1 MFNSL
6 VDIPEPA
13 TARPLRMLGG
23 GSSTSKDGR
32 RGHQPPRRTHD
43 QHSRHNRSSSKARLT
58 GTTGPSTSTAI
69 PTVTDP
75 LASTADT
82 VATNPSAPPPPPR
95 PTITILAV
103 LDEVDAEAGDL
114 GSGNTSSTTMH
125 GNPADNAFLATGVD
139 PLAHTQT
146 YLSPFGYC
154 SLFQHT
160 DTKAAVE
167 TAVSFS
173 NERAD
178 TASTRRNSGSLITAS
193 DGSSRENTYG
203 SSFKALSSAT
213 SPHFAMQSD
222 LSFHLMPSKVSSMYG
237 RTPTY
242 SGSEVVEHHPVRI
255 SATPVV
261 PIVPHVAEP
270 SSRKRVAEDMQRLYG
285 GAGAAV
291 ETTAADTD
299 NKPIQASASAAATNA
314 SLPSDRTPG
323 AAEALQPSLAA
334 IRNSSKTSFLTSPK
348 SSAAKK
354 PTKVKNRKAPPTA
367 AEQRLARE
375 QIIRVGVQRLY
386 QRLNE
391 LHLAV
396 HHVQN
401 DGNCQFRA
409 ISHQLFGNE
418 DYHDIIRSQIV
429 SYMRSARAQSFDHY
443 FESPAHADA
452 YYDNLAKP
460 GTWGDELSLRAA
472 SDCLYV
478 NIHVLSSEE
487 RNCYITYRPSPDY
500 AASAPSFLVDVS
512 KLRER
517 RRTERR
523 LLRAYGP
530 QQQHIDPSGFSF
542 GDSRQASLYAGLH
555 GNAKSVGAAST
566 VSSGYGY
573 LPGGISSSPARGEHS
588 GVVVDGALSS
598 PQGSAHGHSFREQSP
613 PLRSMGQR
621 DTPKRVQQGND
632 SDVEGEMDANA
643 IQRALH
649 RRLQQ
654 SEIRCSQPLAR
665 MGSISLRAEAASGGD
680 VGGSH
685 SLGAATL
692 PLQQQPAV
700 PVLRLSS
707 GNADTSSDIV
717 TSHVEKFCAFGAE
730 VQPLDAATQSVNIF
744 TQRMEPADASTTGDV
759 AVCFPRARTRDA
771 THSPSSGATTPELPR
786 PFLLHPQSQHGA
798 LTMTG
803 GVISEMPLLGD
814 TRRVDSSAPGEASPS
829 TLCQGDKDCEVMLFA
844 SSMHRGRSN
853 QSLYRSFSYL
863 QSATSFTGSAGP
875 ANADIAQISSP
886 PLPPSDSGGRS
897 PNASLLQDL
906 ASHTEAPSSGVGA
919 DNGGHMQSYSD
930 ANDGLHQG
938 ITCFSF
944 EPRTEAIDIFLSYIY
959 PVHYNSLSVK

>member
-23 GSSTSKDGR
+23 GGSTSKDGG
-32 RGHQPPRRTHD
+32 RGHQPPRRTHGR
-43 QHSRHNRSSSKARLT
+43 HSRHNMSSSKARLT
-58 GTTGPSTSTAI
+58 GTTGPSASTAF

-75 LASTADT
+75 LASTAGT

-114 GSGNTSSTTMH
+114 GSGNTSCTTMH
-125 GNPADNAFLATGVD
+125 ENTPDNAFLATGVD

-146 YLSPFGYC
+146 YLSPFGYR

-160 DTKAAVE
+160 DTEAAVE
-167 TAVSFS
+167 AAVPFF

-222 LSFHLMPSKVSSMYG
+222 LSFHLRMPRKVSSMYG

-285 GAGAAV
+285 GTGAAV

-299 NKPIQASASAAATNA
+299 NKPIQASASAAAN
-314 SLPSDRTPG
+314 
-323 AAEALQPSLAA
+323 
-334 IRNSSKTSFLTSPK
+334 RNSSKTSFLTSPK

-354 PTKVKNRKAPPTA
+354 ATKVKNRKAPPTA

-443 FESPAHADA
+443 FESSVHADA

-487 RNCYITYRPSPDY
+487 RNCYITYRPSSDH
-500 AASAPSFLVDVS
+500 AVSAPSFLVDVS

-530 QQQHIDPSGFSF
+530 QQQHIDASSFGF

-573 LPGGISSSPARGEHS
+573 LRGGISSSPTRGEHS

-613 PLRSMGQR
+613 LLRSMGQR
-621 DTPKRVQQGND
+621 DTPKHVQQGND
-632 SDVEGEMDANA
+632 SDDEGEMDANA

-654 SEIRCSQPLAR
+654 SEIRCSQPLSR
-665 MGSISLRAEAASGGD
+665 MGSISLRAEAVSGGG
-680 VGGSH
+680 VGGGH
-685 SLGAATL
+685 SLEAATL

-700 PVLRLSS
+700 PVLHLAS
-707 GNADTSSDIV
+707 GNTDTSSDIV

-730 VQPLDAATQSVNIF
+730 VQPLGAATQSVNIF

-759 AVCFPRARTRDA
+759 AVCFPRARIGVA
-771 THSPSSGATTPELPR
+771 THSPSSGETTPELPR

-803 GVISEMPLLGD
+803 GVIAEMSFLGD
-814 TRRVDSSAPGEASPS
+814 TRQVDSSAPDEAPPS
-829 TLCQGDKDCEVMLFA
+829 TQCQGDRDCEVMLLA

-875 ANADIAQISSP
+875 ANADIAQITSP
-886 PLPPSDSGGRS
+886 SLPPSDSGGRS
-897 PNASLLQDL
+897 PNAPLLQDL
-906 ASHTEAPSSGVGA
+906 APHTGAPSSSVGA
-919 DNGGHMQSYSD
+919 DGGGHMRSYSD

-938 ITCFSF
+938 VRCFSF

-959 PVHYNSLSVK
+959 PVHYNSLSVE